1 MLKHDNKLNNSS
13 GCGGAPELKHNPHN
27 QKNAMVH
34 TEAVQEA
41 LSAAY
46 AVK

>member
-1 MLKHDNKLNNSS
+1 MLKHDNKLNNS
-13 GCGGAPELKHNPHN
+13 GPEGN

-41 LSAAY
+41 LSATY
-46 AVK
+46 SGK